1 MVDKDKYVID
11 LKEKDL
17 SIEKIGGK
25 ALNLAKM
32 SAAGF
37 NIPPAFTVSVDAY
50 DFFIKKE
57 LEGKISEILK
67 FIDFTSENSISEGC
81 SAIRSKIKSQE
92 LPQDLF
98 LEITRKIADLPDG
111 YYAVRSS
118 AVAEDLADAS
128 FAGQLD
134 SFLNIKK
141 ENILENIIKC
151 WASYWTDRAVKY
163 RHDSSIGHLDTELSS
178 AGLAVL
184 VQKMVNADISGV
196 TFTANPV
203 NGTDEVVIES
213 SWGLGEAIA
222 AGIVT
227 PDIFVLSRDGK
238 VLEKNIKTKNKGYFL
253 VNGQNTLI
261 TIAEE
266 DREKTSLNEDILKKL
281 LQIGVELEDFFGV
294 SQDIEWAIECGN
306 KGLDNQGILNNDEG
320 KLNPVKP
327 INSVE
332 GNLNQTEGTLNNNP
346 TNSLNIYIL
355 QSRPVTTLTEDKDDI
370 LWTRAYGDEY
380 WADATT
386 PLFYDV
392 MGKMLTDYVNHEGAR
407 IMGYN
412 EITDTELLKLH
423 KSRVYFNSWV
433 LEKAFS
439 YYPKFARSKELL
451 NYYPL
456 EDQKRISEYPSILH
470 KALISQILVAIR
482 DPDGMMHK
490 TDKAYRKWAQGFME
504 KCEFFDKTDLDT
516 LSDEELLALYYD
528 IENSGIK
535 HYQLIRYGMV
545 SHSIA
550 TNLMIKNWLVKW
562 LDDEEG
568 SLYAGLISGLD
579 DNKTVE
585 MNIKFSDLARI
596 LRENQELLHK
606 MNSIE
611 DMSFLDELEIDEL
624 ISSNPDFK
632 KDFDLFITDYG
643 HRSNTREILYPR
655 WREDKAYVLE
665 VIKLLSSS
673 DLDLRKNESESRAN
687 RFKTEKEVSIRIK
700 NLRGGFFKDRIF
712 KVVLNLAQTYLTFRE
727 NQRFYL
733 DHLLFRQ
740 RLMLRDMG
748 RRLAENQIIGE
759 VDDVFFLYEK
769 ELFSFF
775 DTSDL
780 PQTTELNESILS
792 EKLNGDTVSENGN
805 TLSEN
810 ILPLQE
816 EILKRKKEFYRYKSS
831 LPPKFLK
838 NGIEFDDTVTEYD
851 QNAIYG
857 AAASPGIFTGIA
869 RVVESIEEL
878 SQLEDNEILITSNTD
893 PAWTAVFS
901 KVGGLITET
910 GGILSHGAVISRE
923 YRIPAVTAVKGA
935 TTLFKTG
942 EELVVDGN
950 EGVVY
955 KKE

>member
-1 MVDKDKYVID
+1 MIILMGTDNMVDKDKYVVD

-57 LEGKISEILK
+57 LEAKISEILRI
-67 FIDFTSENSISEGC
+67 IDFTHEDSISEGC
-81 SAIRSKIKSQE
+81 SVIRSMIKSQE

-98 LEITRKIADLPDG
+98 LEITRKISDLPDG

-141 ENILENIIKC
+141 EDILENIIKC

-203 NGTDEVVIES
+203 NGTDQVVIES

-222 AGIVT
+222 SGIVT
-227 PDIFVLSRDGK
+227 PDIFVLGRDGK
-238 VLEKNIKTKNKGYFL
+238 ILEKNIKTKNKGYFL
-253 VNGQNTLI
+253 ANGQNTLI
-261 TIAEE
+261 TIDED
-266 DREKTSLNEDILKKL
+266 DREKTSLNDDVLKML

-294 SQDIEWAIECGN
+294 SQDIEWAIEYG
-306 KGLDNQGILNNDEG
+306 KDEFDQDVDKYKMLNDPE
-320 KLNPVKP
+320 K
-327 INSVE
+327 
-332 GNLNQTEGTLNNNP
+332 T
-346 TNSLNIYIL
+346 SLKIYIL
-355 QSRPVTTLTEDKDDI
+355 QSRPVTTLNEDKDDI

-407 IMGYN
+407 IMGYK

-456 EDQKRISEYPSILH
+456 EDQKRISEYPSIMH
-470 KALISQILVAIR
+470 KALISQVLVAIR
-482 DPDGMMHK
+482 DPDGMMHR
-490 TDKAYRKWAQGFME
+490 TDKAYRKWALGFME
-504 KCEFFDKTDLDT
+504 KCEDFDKTDLDT
-516 LSDEELLALYYD
+516 LCDEELLELYDD

-562 LDDEEG
+562 LDDEDG

-585 MNIKFSDLARI
+585 MNIKFSDLAI
-596 LRENQELLHK
+596 TSREDPALLGK
-606 MNSIE
+606 MNAIE
-611 DMSFLDELEIDEL
+611 DMSLLDESEIDEM

-632 KDFDLFITDYG
+632 RQFDQFIADYG

-687 RFKTEKEVSIRIK
+687 RFRTEKEVSSRIK
-700 NLRGGFFKDRIF
+700 KLRGGFFKEKTF

-748 RRLAENQIIGE
+748 RRLAEKQIIDD

-775 DTSDL
+775 DTSNL
-780 PQTTELNESILS
+780 QKTELNE
-792 EKLNGDTVSENGN
+792 N

-810 ILPLQE
+810 ILSLQE

-857 AAASPGIFTGIA
+857 AAASPGIFTGKA

-878 SQLEDNEILITSNTD
+878 SQLEDDEILITSNTD

-942 EELVVDGN
+942 EKLVVDGN